1 MNVDSEDLRARTLSE
16 LVGRFTREAILLIKQ
31 EMDLAKAE
39 LAKNGRVAAAGAA
52 MIGVGGVFGL
62 GAFAALT
69 ATFILALALVMPAWL
84 AALIVAIVYGAIAGI
99 LALGGKNLVVKA
111 QPLIPETIETI
122 KEDIAWVKGR

>member
-1 MNVDSEDLRARTLSE
+1 MNIDPEDLREHTLSE
-16 LVGRFTREAILLIKQ
+16 LLGRFTREATLLIKQ

-69 ATFILALALVMPAWL
+69 AMFILALALVMPAWL

>member
-1 MNVDSEDLRARTLSE
+1 MNIDPDLREQTLSE
-16 LVGRFTREAILLIKQ
+16 LLGRFTREATLLIKQ
-31 EMDLAKAE
+31 ERDLAKAE

>member
-1 MNVDSEDLRARTLSE
+1 MKIDPEDLRERTLSE
-16 LVGRFTREAILLIKQ
+16 LLGRFTREATLLIKQ
-31 EMDLAKAE
+31 ELDLAKAE

-62 GAFAALT
+62 GALAALT

-84 AALIVAIVYGAIAGI
+84 AALIVAIVYWAIAGI

>member
-1 MNVDSEDLRARTLSE
+1 MNIDPDLREQTLSE
-16 LVGRFTREAILLIKQ
+16 LLGRFTREATLLIKQ
-31 EMDLAKAE
+31 ELDLAKAE

-84 AALIVAIVYGAIAGI
+84 AALIVAIVYWAIAGI

-122 KEDIAWVKGR
+122 KEDIAWV